1 MDLIGKLI
9 LIDDVKE
16 ISASFKKRD
25 VAIETD
31 EQYPQKIL
39 IEFTQDKCD
48 LLNNYKLDD
57 VVKIAI
63 NINGR
68 EWINPQGEKKY
79 FNSLRGWKV
88 EKVGQA
94 PKSTSAVDEYQNKQQ
109 TTTNPQS
116 TTKEEEHD
124 DLPF

>member
-79 FNSLRGWKV
+79 FNSLRGSKV